1 MLNLYLFA
9 DVNGTSAFTPSLMA
23 IGCSARI
30 LLMVSS
36 GSKNLIRPD
45 SEASPSVGLSY
56 IFMRESSSF
65 HSYWRADLVSMI
77 SASVIDS
84 SWTAESSFSEGT
96 ALLKAAIL
104 QRIVH
109 LYNIL
114 KVAESGL

>member
-1 MLNLYLFA
+1 MVNLYLFA
-9 DVNGTSAFTPSLMA
+9 DVNGISAFTPSLTA

-30 LLMVSS
+30 LPMVSS

-56 IFMRESSSF
+56 IFMRESSSS
-65 HSYWRADLVSMI
+65 HSFWRRSLVCKI
-77 SASVIDS
+77 SVSVIDS
-84 SWTAESSFSEGT
+84 SWVAESSFSEGT
-96 ALLKAAIL
+96 ALLKSAIL